1 MRAYLIPKIVFLCG
15 LLYFFAPSLNAE
27 SFRHLD
33 AANGLSGGSVIGMEQ
48 DSAGFIWLFTSKG
61 IDRYDGTQVRH
72 YPLEAGVLSNQIV
85 PFTRM
90 SGDRDRQVWVSLR
103 SGKMFRYDEDR
114 DRFVLEVD
122 LPDRLLNDFVFD
134 EGNRLWLCLS
144 DGLYRWD
151 REAGRLSPVY
161 AFPGEIVRRIIQ
173 VDAHT
178 FFVSASDQLYKIRLG
193 DDLETVASREKIPL
207 PEELRIES
215 LYIYNNRLY
224 IGTFAKGAFWLDL
237 GSGKLSRLADIPAI
251 PVLAI
256 TAVPGKG
263 LFVGTDRTGL
273 YLLDIESHAL
283 IKHYQTGENRVSSG
297 LSGNTVNSLLVD
309 SRGCLWIG
317 TSMQGVNIL
326 DPLYPDVYREPLR
339 RLRGNTSES
348 YHINAILE
356 DSDGDV
362 WYGSNDGV
370 SLYLSKSKEWVY
382 FLRNTEGEDKRP
394 PIVLAL
400 CEDAQKQ
407 VWVGGYGMGIYRID
421 KPSRQVRSFPL
432 RDGVAAN
439 GVATDYIYSIAASGD
454 EVWLGGIEGE
464 LTCYNLH
471 TRSYTYYPANCVGN
485 ILIGFDG
492 KLLLGTCAGLSI
504 LDRES
509 GRLSAYTQGLERGIA
524 QAPVSMLSQTAPGM
538 VYLATD
544 GYGLMRVNWNTGKS
558 DSILPDDMNVSSI
571 NNVVN
576 DIRGRIWFSSERQL
590 FCYDPVEGSVTGMND
605 LLGIKDENF
614 SARTLIRKRD
624 GNLALGTSDG
634 AITFSPDF
642 IVEHPDTVEIIF
654 TDFLLSNKP
663 VRPEERH
670 APLTK
675 AINRTKNI
683 SLAYE
688 RNSFSLTFS
697 ALNFLGTERI
707 RYEACLS
714 GFDKDWYEVDD
725 WNVRYTN
732 LPPGDY
738 TLNLRAVSD
747 PAKKVLGER
756 ALDVKISWPFWL
768 SGWAFSLYILVL
780 ALVVYLTIRYLRHRI
795 EERNMREKMDFF
807 IQVAHDIRTPVT
819 LIKAPLSELD
829 ERENLSAQ
837 GKKNLSLALRNTEKL
852 FSMVTR
858 LLDFQEAD
866 LSDLQISASTF
877 ELYAYMQEQVMAF
890 SGVAEQKGIHLTL
903 KADFDFLEVSSDR
916 GRVDKIVSNLL
927 SNALKYTPEG
937 TITVSLGHT
946 DVDWTIEVRDTG
958 IGIPAHAQK
967 YIFRHFYRAT
977 NAVNSQESGSGIGLL
992 LTKKLTEQLQGTISF
1007 TSVENEGTTFR
1018 LTFPLSGRTRKEE
1031 VTEVEPVSEYDEAT
1045 SLPSRQ
1051 ESIFVIE
1058 DNEDI
1063 RYYLRECLSTDY
1075 HVFTARNADEAMEQV
1090 REKNPDIIIS
1100 DVLMPGMRGDEM
1112 CRLLKSSLDTSHIS
1126 IILLTALN
1134 ERENIINGLDSG
1146 ADDYITKPFD
1156 MSVLKARIRNI
1167 LQSRKKMRSMLVSE
1181 ELIPEEMNYA
1191 SPLDKEFLDK
1201 VGAMIEQELGNADF
1215 SVVDFCKA
1223 LGMSRTAVYNKMKTL
1238 TDLAPNDYIRRVRLN
1253 KSKALLASRRYS
1265 VQEVALMVGFSDAK
1279 YFSTCF
1285 KKQFGM
1291 SPSKVR

>member
-1 MRAYLIPKIVFLCG
+1 
-15 LLYFFAPSLNAE
+15 
-27 SFRHLD
+27 
-33 AANGLSGGSVIGMEQ
+33 
-48 DSAGFIWLFTSKG
+48 
-61 IDRYDGTQVRH
+61 
-72 YPLEAGVLSNQIV
+72 
-85 PFTRM
+85 
-90 SGDRDRQVWVSLR
+90 
-103 SGKMFRYDEDR
+103 
-114 DRFVLEVD
+114 
-122 LPDRLLNDFVFD
+122 
-134 EGNRLWLCLS
+134 
-144 DGLYRWD
+144 
-151 REAGRLSPVY
+151 
-161 AFPGEIVRRIIQ
+161 
-173 VDAHT
+173 
-178 FFVSASDQLYKIRLG
+178 
-193 DDLETVASREKIPL
+193 
-207 PEELRIES
+207 
-215 LYIYNNRLY
+215 
-224 IGTFAKGAFWLDL
+224 
-237 GSGKLSRLADIPAI
+237 
-251 PVLAI
+251 
-256 TAVPGKG
+256 
-263 LFVGTDRTGL
+263 
-273 YLLDIESHAL
+273 
-283 IKHYQTGENRVSSG
+283 
-297 LSGNTVNSLLVD
+297 
-309 SRGCLWIG
+309 
-317 TSMQGVNIL
+317 
-326 DPLYPDVYREPLR
+326 
-339 RLRGNTSES
+339 
-348 YHINAILE
+348 
-356 DSDGDV
+356 
-362 WYGSNDGV
+362 
-370 SLYLSKSKEWVY
+370 
-382 FLRNTEGEDKRP
+382 
-394 PIVLAL
+394 
-400 CEDAQKQ
+400 
-407 VWVGGYGMGIYRID
+407 
-421 KPSRQVRSFPL
+421 
-432 RDGVAAN
+432 
-439 GVATDYIYSIAASGD
+439 
-454 EVWLGGIEGE
+454 
-464 LTCYNLH
+464 
-471 TRSYTYYPANCVGN
+471 
-485 ILIGFDG
+485 
-492 KLLLGTCAGLSI
+492 
-504 LDRES
+504 
-509 GRLSAYTQGLERGIA
+509 
-524 QAPVSMLSQTAPGM
+524 M

-544 GYGLMRVNWNTGKS
+544 GYGLMRVDWNTGKS

-697 ALNFLGTERI
+697 ALNFFVTERI

-866 LSDLQISASTF
+866 LSDLQISVSTF

-890 SGVAEQKGIHLTL
+890 SGAAEQKGVQLTL
-903 KADFDFLEVSSDR
+903 KADIDYLEVSSDR

-946 DVDWTIEVRDTG
+946 DVDWTIEVGDTG

-1007 TSVENEGTTFR
+1007 TSVENEGTSFR

-1031 VTEVEPVSEYDEAT
+1031 ETEVEPLSEDDEAT

>member
-1 MRAYLIPKIVFLCG
+1 MYAYLIPKVVFLCG
-15 LLYFFAPSLNAE
+15 LLYFLIPSLNAE

-33 AANGLSGGSVIGMEQ
+33 GTNGLSGGSVIGMEQ

-61 IDRYDGTQVRH
+61 LDRFDGTQVRH
-72 YPLEAGVLSNQIV
+72 YPLGEGVLSSQIL
-85 PFTRM
+85 PFIRM
-90 SGDRDRQVWVSLR
+90 SSDRDRQIWVSLR

-114 DRFVLEVD
+114 DRFSLEVD

-134 EGNRLWLCLS
+134 EENRLWLCLF

-151 REAGRLSPVY
+151 KKAGRLSPAY

-173 VDAHT
+173 VDAST
-178 FFVSASDQLYKIRLG
+178 FFVSASDQLYKIRLS
-193 DDLETVASREKIPL
+193 DDLETVTSRERIPL

-224 IGTFAKGAFWLDL
+224 IGTFAKGVFRLDL
-237 GSGKLSRLADIPAI
+237 RSGELSRLTDIPTA

-263 LFVGTDRTGL
+263 LFVGTDGTGL
-273 YLLDIESHAL
+273 YLLDLESHAL
-283 IKHYQTGENRVSSG
+283 IKHYQRGKSRVSSG

-309 SRGCLWIG
+309 HRGCLWIG

-326 DPLYPDVYREPLR
+326 DPLYPDVYRESLG

-348 YHINAILE
+348 DHINAILE

-382 FLRNTEGEDKRP
+382 FLRSPEGEDKRP

-421 KPSRQVRSFPL
+421 KSSCQVRSFPL
-432 RDGVAAN
+432 RKGMAAN
-439 GVATDYIYSIAASGD
+439 GMATDYIYSIAASGD

-464 LTCYNLH
+464 LTCYHLH
-471 TRSYTYYPANCVGN
+471 TRSYTYYPANCVGD
-485 ILIGFDG
+485 IQIGLDG
-492 KLLLGTCAGLSI
+492 ELLLGTCAGLSI

-509 GRLSAYTQGLERGIA
+509 GRLSSYTQGLERGMA
-524 QAPVSMLSQTAPGM
+524 QAPIRMLSQTAPGL

-544 GYGLMRVNWNTGKS
+544 GHGLMRVNRNTGKS
-558 DSILPDDMNVSSI
+558 DSILPDDMNVPSI

-576 DIRGRIWFSSERQL
+576 DACGRIWFSSERQL
-590 FCYDPVEGSVTGMND
+590 FCYDPEEGSVMGMNNF
-605 LLGIKDENF
+605 LGIKDGDF

-634 AITFSPDF
+634 AIVFSPDF
-642 IVEHPDTVEIIF
+642 AVKHPDTVKIIF
-654 TDFLLSNKP
+654 TDFLLSNKS
-663 VRPEERH
+663 VRPEEKRT
-670 APLTK
+670 PLTK
-675 AINRTKNI
+675 AINQTKHI

-688 RNSFSLTFS
+688 QNSFSLTFS

-732 LPPGDY
+732 LPPGNY
-738 TLNLRAVSD
+738 MLKLRVVSD
-747 PAKKVLGER
+747 YAKKVLGER
-756 ALDVKISWPFWL
+756 SLAIKISWPFWF
-768 SGWAFSLYILVL
+768 SGWAFLLYVLVL

-829 ERENLSAQ
+829 EQESLSAQ
-837 GKKNLSLALRNTEKL
+837 GKKNLSLALRNAEKL

-866 LSDLQISASTF
+866 LSDLQIAISTF

-890 SGVAEQKGIHLTL
+890 SGAAEQKGIHLTL
-903 KADFDFLEVSSDR
+903 KADFDFLNVSSDR
-916 GRVDKIVSNLL
+916 GRMDKIVSNLL

-937 TITVSLGHT
+937 TITVSLRHT
-946 DVDWTIEVRDTG
+946 DTDWTIEVRDTG

-1007 TSVENEGTTFR
+1007 SSVENEGTAFR
-1018 LTFPLSGRTRKEE
+1018 LTFPLNGCRRKEE
-1031 VTEVEPVSEYDEAT
+1031 ETEAEPVSEDSEAVL
-1045 SLPSRQ
+1045 LPSEQ

-1058 DNEDI
+1058 DNDDI
-1063 RYYLRECLSTDY
+1063 QRLFAGWPIRRLPG
-1075 HVFTARNADEAMEQV
+1075 VFTARQ
-1090 REKNPDIIIS
+1090 
-1100 DVLMPGMRGDEM
+1100 RG
-1112 CRLLKSSLDTSHIS
+1112 
-1126 IILLTALN
+1126 
-1134 ERENIINGLDSG
+1134 
-1146 ADDYITKPFD
+1146 
-1156 MSVLKARIRNI
+1156 
-1167 LQSRKKMRSMLVSE
+1167 
-1181 ELIPEEMNYA
+1181 
-1191 SPLDKEFLDK
+1191 
-1201 VGAMIEQELGNADF
+1201 
-1215 SVVDFCKA
+1215 
-1223 LGMSRTAVYNKMKTL
+1223 
-1238 TDLAPNDYIRRVRLN
+1238 
-1253 KSKALLASRRYS
+1253 
-1265 VQEVALMVGFSDAK
+1265 
-1279 YFSTCF
+1279 
-1285 KKQFGM
+1285 
-1291 SPSKVR
+1291 